1 MSSITTNLNISPYY
15 SDFDP
20 KSNYM
25 RVLFRPSV
33 PLQARELTNLQSM
46 LQNQVSNMG
55 DNLFVEGTIIS
66 GCPFNFDANYNYV
79 KLPDL
84 RVDGQ
89 PTQVSQ
95 YVGLIAYDAS
105 SNLQAL
111 VVNSYDGFES
121 QNPDMKTLYLKYLN
135 SGTSSLS
142 AYTPLTTLTFYS
154 NTVNSSNYQ
163 TSLDVKVANTLSSL
177 GVAQNPVGKGY
188 AFVVG
193 EGTIYQKGHFVY
205 VANNL
210 TAIVSKYTNTPNNIS
225 VGFTTVESVVT
236 ELSDTSLLDNA
247 SGYSN
252 YTAPGAHRLKLTPTL
267 TVSNTYG
274 VFTNNS
280 GTYVNTAVSGL
291 PSNNFLS
298 IASWQNGQI
307 VRTNQE
313 TQYNAIGNEMARREY
328 ESAGNYVVKQFALGA
343 EPNPQSKDYYN
354 VIVGA
359 GLGYVGGFRVEQLA
373 PARFLGRKGNDV
385 KNLYSQSVVT
395 GFGNYVRVQ
404 DMAGTIPPG
413 NTVTLYSANSQGI
426 TKGANTSG
434 GYTTTPSGTAIGTAV
449 AIGIQYE
456 GGNIDTNTAVYDV
469 YLTNITMNSGYS
481 FANVKSL
488 AASNGTANTGIADLI
503 PEFNATL
510 AANVATLKNPNYS
523 PLLFSLVGG
532 GARTL
537 VPTSVNTSFVYRSA
551 NTITFTAGIGSKN
564 LPGTSVFAYGNGA
577 LNVLQQQSVI
587 VVPQTTANVG
597 NSTTFAGT
605 VATTAGQANIT
616 GTSTK
621 FTTQYQVNDY
631 MYIGNTVNRVISIAN
646 DTFAVAAQTVPY
658 TFVANTHNKTYP
670 AGIPINFP
678 NRYSN
683 VVITSSNT
691 MTITLISANGTT
703 ENTAFTA
710 SIVYDVLAPANSATV
725 KTVNQNVYVAID
737 TAKNANLIGTVT
749 STATSN
755 QITGVGTYFTNTLL
769 PGYTLYTGNTTNPVL
784 LGTISTINSNTSAN
798 LTSNATSAITTN
810 TVLYSSV
817 NPIGNTGPWSLGFP
831 DAYNLKTVFKGSQ
844 NTAWATI
851 NTSIYDVTS
860 EFMLNTNQTDST
872 YNISTLA
879 KQPGSYLTVTNGD
892 KLICIFD
899 TFTIAN
905 PNTTNYY
912 TVDSYKIDDANTA
925 NTTAIQTVNLPWYK
939 NSTGVTVPLKNAVD
953 FRVYVGNT
961 ISISSSLATATGN
974 TKINPSGNNV
984 LPTGATW
991 VSPVNKFTYDI
1002 SYYLGRMDKVTV
1014 NPYGQ
1019 FNIIE
1024 GTPSENP
1031 QPPGEQDSAMTIGT
1045 IAIPPYPS
1053 LLPSQTAN
1061 TRYPLPS
1068 IVYSAAQPRRYTMKD
1083 IGTLATRIQNLEYY
1097 TSLSLLEVQ
1106 TKNLTI
1112 KNTATG
1118 LDRFKNG
1125 IFVDAFKDASGANIN
1140 DPEYNIGNDMQEGSL
1155 VPVFH
1160 QFNLPLKYDYTR
1172 NGAANTTAHT
1182 HTGDLVSLPFTNT
1195 PYLTQN
1201 NATRVRNASAGF
1213 YDWIGKATV
1222 SPAYDNYIDNR
1233 IPGVTTI
1240 CIPYICTPATTG
1252 PIPKSCTGPV
1262 VTKPPVSVVVPPI
1275 QCTLSSS
1282 TAGTPVCNI
1291 PTPVV
1296 PQPYVVPPFSYG
1308 GIGGG
1313 LNAGAA
1319 NVTYPV
1325 IVQGG
1330 GGGGA
1335 WLPSINLNGPWTFS
1349 NIVCYPPIR
1358 NVSGDFGIQTQNADG
1373 TWGPTYDV
1381 QTVFGT
1387 TICTQAYTQDIVP
1400 GSCGI
1405 NVCNICFV
1413 GLGNLSWCFTPA
1425 MSGCS
1430 FTGAGDVTSGLTCFG
1445 SIFGCFSSGFGCFG
1459 FSGFCFGGFGAL
1471 GIGCFGAMGGL

>member
-1 MSSITTNLNISPYY
+1 MSNITTNLNISPYY

-20 KSNYM
+20 KKNYY

-46 LQNQVSNMG
+46 LQNQIGNFA
-55 DNLFVEGTIIS
+55 DNIFVEGTIIS
-66 GCPFNFDANYNYV
+66 GCSFSFDANYNYV

-84 RVDGQ
+84 RIDGQ
-89 PTQVSQ
+89 PTQPSQ
-95 YVGLIAYDAS
+95 YVGLVAYDAS

-142 AYTPLTTLTFYS
+142 TFTPLTTLTFYA

-163 TSLDVKVANTLSSL
+163 ASLDVKVANTLSSL

-188 AFVVG
+188 AFSVG
-193 EGTIYQKGHFVY
+193 EGTIYQKGHFIY

-225 VGFTTVESVVT
+225 VGFTTSESIVT

-252 YTAPGAHRLKLTPTL
+252 YTAPGAHRLQLTPAL

-298 IASWQNGQI
+298 IVSFSGGQPA
-307 VRTNQE
+307 RTNQD
-313 TQYNAIGNEMARREY
+313 TQYNTIGNEMARREY
-328 ESAGNYVVKQFALGA
+328 ESAGNYVVKQFTLGA
-343 EPNPQSKDYYN
+343 EPNPQTKDYFN

-359 GLGYVGGFRVEQLA
+359 GLGYVGGFRVQQLA
-373 PARFLGRKGNDV
+373 PARFLSRKGNDV
-385 KNLYSQSVVT
+385 KNLYSQSIAT
-395 GFGNYVRVQ
+395 NFGNYVRVQ
-404 DMAGTIPPG
+404 DMAGIIPPG

-434 GYTTTPSGTAIGTAV
+434 AFATTPSGTAIGTALV
-449 AIGIQYE
+449 TGLQYE

-481 FANVKSL
+481 FAQAKSI

-503 PEFNATL
+503 PEYNATL
-510 AANVATLKNPNYS
+510 AANVATLRNPNFS
-523 PLLFSLVGG
+523 PLLFPVASG

-537 VPTSVNTSFVYRSA
+537 VPTSVNTSFVFRSS
-551 NTITFTAGIGSKN
+551 NTITFTAGVGAKN

-577 LNVLQQQSVI
+577 LNQIQQGSVI
-587 VVPQTTANVG
+587 VIPQTTANVG

-605 VATTAGQANIT
+605 VSTTSGQANIT

-621 FTTQYQVNDY
+621 FLTQYQVNDY
-631 MYIGNTVNRVISIAN
+631 MYIGNTVNRIISIAN
-646 DTFAVAAQTVPY
+646 DTFATAAQTVTY
-658 TFVANTHNKTYP
+658 SFTANTHNKTYP

-710 SIVYDVLAPANSATV
+710 SILYDVLAPANSATV
-725 KTVNQNVYVAID
+725 KTVNQNVYVTID
-737 TAKNANLIGTVT
+737 TAKYANLNGTIT

-755 QITGVGTYFTNTLL
+755 QIAGTGTYFTNTLQ

-798 LTSNATSAITTN
+798 LVANAASAITTN
-810 TVLYSSV
+810 TVLYSAV

-831 DAYNLKTVFKGSQ
+831 DAYNLRAVFKGSQ

-851 NTSIYDVTS
+851 NTSTYNVTS
-860 EFMLNTNQTDST
+860 EFMLNTNQTDTT

-899 TFTIAN
+899 AFTIAN
-905 PNTTNYY
+905 PNTSNYY
-912 TVDSYKIDDANTA
+912 TVDSYKVDDANTA
-925 NTTAIQTVNLPWYK
+925 NTTAIQTVNLPWYRNSVGTVVPVK
-939 NSTGVTVPLKNAVD
+939 NMVD

-961 ISISSSLATATGN
+961 ISISSNVASASAN
-974 TKINPSGNNV
+974 NKINPSGNNV
-984 LPTGATW
+984 IPTGATW
-991 VSPVNKFTYDI
+991 VSPVNKFNYDI
-1002 SYYLGRMDKVTV
+1002 SYYLGRIDKITV

-1019 FNIIE
+1019 FNILE

-1031 QPPGEQDSAMTIGT
+1031 QPPGDQDSTMTIGT
-1045 IAIPPYPS
+1045 ISIPPYPS

-1061 TRYPLPS
+1061 TRYPMTS
-1068 IVYSAAQPRRYTMKD
+1068 IMYSASQPRRYTMKD
-1083 IGTLATRIQNLEYY
+1083 IGTLATKIQNLEYY
-1097 TSLSLLEVQ
+1097 TSLSLLEIQ

-1125 IFVDAFKDASGANIN
+1125 IFVDTFKDTSSANMN
-1140 DPEYNIGNDMQEGSL
+1140 DPEYNIGIDMAESSL
-1155 VPVFH
+1155 IPVFH
-1160 QFNLPLKYDYTR
+1160 QYNLPLKYDYNR
-1172 NGAANTTAHT
+1172 NGSSNTTAHSKI
-1182 HTGDLVSLPFTNT
+1182 GDLVSLPYTST
-1195 PYLTQN
+1195 QYLNQTY
-1201 NATRVRNASAGF
+1201 ATRIRNAAPGF

-1222 SPAYDNYIDNR
+1222 TPAYDNYIDNR

-1240 CIPYICTPATTG
+1240 CIPYICTPATVG
-1252 PIPKSCTGPV
+1252 PISKSCSGSI
-1262 VTKPPVSVVVPPI
+1262 VTKPAVPVVIPPV
-1275 QCTLSSS
+1275 QCTLV
-1282 TAGTPVCNI
+1282 TLPCNV
-1291 PTPVV
+1291 PTTTV
-1296 PQPYVVPPFSYG
+1296 PQPYVVPVVSYG
-1308 GIGGG
+1308 GTSGGT
-1313 LNAGAA
+1313 NAGAG
-1319 NVTYPV
+1319 NQKYPD
-1325 IVQGG
+1325 IVD
-1330 GGGGA
+1330 GA
-1335 WLPSINLNGPWTFS
+1335 GFGNGWLPSYNLVGPWSITPCIPS
-1349 NIVCYPPIR
+1349 IK
-1358 NVSGDFGIQTQNADG
+1358 NVSACFGIQVQNPDG
-1373 TWGPTYDV
+1373 TWGPTYCNV
-1381 QTVFGT
+1381 VVCGSS
-1387 TICTQAYTQDIVP
+1387 YVQDIIP
-1400 GSCGI
+1400 GSCSL
-1405 NVCNICFV
+1405 NVCNICLV
-1413 GLGNLSWCFTPA
+1413 GLPNVSWCNTPA
-1425 MSGCS
+1425 VSGCS
-1430 FTGAGDVTSGLTCFG
+1430 WSNYGCSVPYTCGCSGWSC
-1445 SIFGCFSSGFGCFG
+1445 S
-1459 FSGFCFGGFGAL
+1459 CFGGGGGSGWISGCDL
-1471 GIGCFGAMGGL
+1471 GSINAS